1 MIKSFQD
8 KACKA
13 FYTTGKSR
21 TLPPDIQK
29 VALRKLD
36 YLNNARDL
44 NDLKIPPANRLE
56 GLKGDLKGYYSIRVN
71 KQFRVIFRFE
81 DNNAYDVKIVD
92 YH

>member
-1 MIKSFQD
+1 MIKSFRD

-13 FYTTGKSR
+13 FYITGKSKR
-21 TLPPDIQK
+21 LPPDIQK

-36 YLNNARDL
+36 YLNNVRDL

-56 GLKGDLKGYYSIRVN
+56 SLKGNLKGYYSIRIN
-71 KQFRVIFRFE
+71 RQFRVIFRFE
-81 DNNAYDVKIVD
+81 DNNAYDVAIVD

>member
-1 MIKSFQD
+1 MSFRD
-8 KACKA
+8 KACEV
-13 FYTTGKSR
+13 FYITGKSR

-36 YLNNARDL
+36 YLNNAHDL

-56 GLKGDLKGYYSIRVN
+56 SLKGNLRGYYSIRIN
-71 KQFRVIFRFE
+71 RQFRVIFRFE
-81 DNNAYDVKIVD
+81 GNNAYDVAIVD